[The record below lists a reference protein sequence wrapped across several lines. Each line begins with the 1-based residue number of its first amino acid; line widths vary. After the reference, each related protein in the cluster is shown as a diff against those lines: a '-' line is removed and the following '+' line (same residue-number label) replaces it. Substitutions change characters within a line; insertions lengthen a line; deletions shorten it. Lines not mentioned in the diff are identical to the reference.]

1 MLRNPILFG
10 AFQRHSDTIGK
21 SMQHILPSVEEGARL
36 ITTAIKSR
44 RTVFMC
50 GNGGSAADSQH
61 FATELVARYKK
72 NRTALRAIALTTD
85 SSALTAIGNDYGFE
99 NIFKRQIE
107 ALGRPGDVLVAFST
121 SGSSPNVLHA
131 IQQAKKQKMKI
142 VALTGEKGVSLKKI
156 SDVCVIVPTAET
168 ARIQE
173 VHQLIYHAWCEY
185 IDS

>member
-1 MLRNPILFG
+1 M
-10 AFQRHSDTIGK
+10 
-21 SMQHILPSVEEGARL
+21 
-36 ITTAIKSR
+36 
-44 RTVFMC
+44 
-50 GNGGSAADSQH
+50 
-61 FATELVARYKK
+61 
-72 NRTALRAIALTTD
+72 
-85 SSALTAIGNDYGFE
+85 
-99 NIFKRQIE
+99 
-107 ALGRPGDVLVAFST
+107 LVAFST